1 MVVATVKSP
10 MSDEN
15 EDPVAAPDAFRPSG
29 HTQALWRACH
39 GGKRGYPS
47 DRRKIGSQPMSLA
60 EDIPQAAP
68 RFDSAEAFLA
78 WAERQPK
85 RYELVDGAA
94 RMMTGGSANHARI
107 SRNTLTVLS
116 ARLGAGPCEAF
127 GGDLAVILGPQRVV
141 FPDASV
147 SCEPVTGMGVDRPIV
162 IVEVLSPSTAA
173 SDMGDKAS
181 AYRKISSLRHLV
193 LIRQDRIGVE
203 HYHRDA
209 DGKDFVLT
217 ELDRVDGLL
226 TLTAIRAEITVAEL
240 YARVAFDG

>member
-1 MVVATVKSP
+1 
-10 MSDEN
+10 MS
-15 EDPVAAPDAFRPSG
+15 F
-29 HTQALWRACH
+29 
-39 GGKRGYPS
+39 
-47 DRRKIGSQPMSLA
+47 A
-60 EDIPQAAP
+60 EDIPRAAP

-78 WAERQPK
+78 WAERQPE

-94 RMMTGGSANHARI
+94 RMMTGGSPNHARI
-107 SRNTLTVLS
+107 SRNALTVLS

-147 SCEPVTGMGVDRPIV
+147 SCEPVSGIGADRPVV

-173 SDMGDKAS
+173 YDLGDKAS
-181 AYRKISSLRHLV
+181 ACRKLPSLRHLV

-209 DGKDFVLT
+209 GGEDFVLT
-217 ELDRVDGLL
+217 EIDRVDDPLA
-226 TLTAIRAEITVAEL
+226 LTAIRIELTVAEL
-240 YARVAFDG
+240 YAQVAFAG